1 MNLRLCKKVLSI
13 LILLLAFPGLSA
25 MAESPRGKYVIVI
38 DAAHGGTDKGVK
50 LSRNLYEK
58 DVTLAIAK
66 GLRGDLNKT
75 KSIKVYLT
83 RSTDKNVSTPRRMK
97 APTKLKADLFI
108 SLSINAGFGKSS
120 SGYEV
125 YYPGFKKMSSK
136 KGESNDI
143 AKDMVRNRYL
153 NESVRFA
160 QIVMK
165 NIEKVFPR
173 QGRGL
178 RNAPIPILDGLT
190 IPAVV
195 IELGFATNV
204 KDRNKLKSEKIQESI
219 AKALSKSIKE
229 YFSTSGA

>member
-1 MNLRLCKKVLSI
+1 MNLRLYKKILSI
-13 LILLLAFPGLSA
+13 LILLLVFPGLSA

-66 GLRGDLNKT
+66 GLKGDLNKT
-75 KSIKVYLT
+75 KNIKVYLT
-83 RSTDKNVSTPRRMK
+83 RSTDKNVSTSERMGV
-97 APTKLKADLFI
+97 ATKLKADLFI

-125 YYPGFKKMSSK
+125 YFPGFKGISSK
-136 KGESNDI
+136 KGGSDKI
-143 AKDMVRNRYL
+143 VSDMVRSRYL

-165 NIEKVFPR
+165 NIDKVFRR

-178 RNAPIPILDGLT
+178 RNAPIPILEELT

-195 IELGFATNV
+195 IELGFATNI
-204 KDRNKLKSEKIQESI
+204 KDRNKLKSKKIQESI
-219 AKALSKSIKE
+219 AKALSRSVKE
-229 YFSTSGA
+229 YFSTLGA